1 MLLATLAEAF
11 ALSALLTLLL
21 LVSVRFLFVC
31 PAAFGGVAEE
41 VRLATPLE
49 AVGIEV
55 LAPGPLGAVEA
66 PFGADDVEVL
76 APGAGLVVVLPEV
89 AAGSE
94 TLM

>member
-1 MLLATLAEAF
+1 M
-11 ALSALLTLLL
+11 SALLTLLL

-31 PAAFGGVAEE
+31 PAAFGAVAEE
-41 VRLATPLE
+41 VRLASPFR
-49 AVGIEV
+49 AVGIKV
-55 LAPGPLGAVEA
+55 LALGPLGAVGA
-66 PFGADDVEVL
+66 PFGAEDVEVL